1 MQGWISG
8 RLTAGFDS
16 DSRVSD
22 LVENQSFY
30 FQLKKTEKGGT
41 IFSLSNVHWCP
52 QPAETQPGV
61 KVKWSAAF
69 SF

>member
-8 RLTAGFDS
+8 SLTAGFDS

-30 FQLKKTEKGGT
+30 FQ
-41 IFSLSNVHWCP
+41 
-52 QPAETQPGV
+52 
-61 KVKWSAAF
+61 
-69 SF
+69 